1 MTTENLP
8 TFRLNMGQKRL
19 LRSIFILRNKI
30 LQMRVKYNRVST
42 INQSGNRFDADNDKY
57 DLILMDKVSGSVSFK
72 NRPKGGELARIIE
85 SGKVK
90 ELVVEEFSRLG
101 RSTGDLVSVLT
112 WLEEKEVNVIIRNVG
127 LQSRPNGVKNPLWNL
142 VSSLMSS
149 IYSMELEN
157 IRERTA
163 VGRAV
168 YVQRGGKLGRPNGS
182 TENEKAFLEKP
193 KSKAIIKGLKQGLS
207 IRQISKIAD
216 VSTKNVMKVKKLVNV
231 L

>member
-1 MTTENLP
+1 
-8 TFRLNMGQKRL
+8 
-19 LRSIFILRNKI
+19 
-30 LQMRVKYNRVST
+30 MRVKYNRVST
-42 INQSGNRFDADNDKY
+42 LNQSGNRFTADNDNY
-57 DLILMDKVSGSVSFK
+57 DLILMDKVSGSVDFK
-72 NRPKGGELARIIE
+72 NRPKGGELARMIE
-85 SGKVK
+85 SGRVR

-101 RSTGDLVSVLT
+101 RSTRDLVSVLA

-182 TENEKAFLEKP
+182 SENEKAFLEKP
-193 KSKAIIKGLKQGLS
+193 ASKEIIKGLKKGLT
-207 IRQISKIAD
+207 IREVSKIVG
-216 VSTKNVMKVKKLVNV
+216 VSTKTVLKVKSVVEPNVN
-231 L
+231 